1 MSAVKCEVINIH
13 HLLVTML
20 SIENVWEKVYVTL
33 GLMISGVKIFK
44 GDTKE
49 RNYLNIL
56 IDRELTVIN

>member
-1 MSAVKCEVINIH
+1 
-13 HLLVTML
+13 ML